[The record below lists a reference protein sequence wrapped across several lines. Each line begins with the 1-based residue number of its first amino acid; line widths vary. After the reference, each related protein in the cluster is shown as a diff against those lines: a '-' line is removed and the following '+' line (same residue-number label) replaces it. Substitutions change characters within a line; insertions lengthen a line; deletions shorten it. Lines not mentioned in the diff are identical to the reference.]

1 MLTSTA
7 VPSWLVAGGSL
18 LLGFLVAQA
27 TGVRVL
33 GGLVLLGA
41 VVWCWFL
48 WRARAGTGVA
58 LGLVAAY
65 AAAFVLSHLIA
76 RAIGGVPAVLLV
88 SAVVALLAFALAD
101 RRAPAGMSA

>member
-1 MLTSTA
+1 MT
-7 VPSWLVAGGSL
+7 VPTWLVAGGSL
-18 LLGFLVAQA
+18 LLGFLVAQT
-27 TGVRVL
+27 TGMRVL

-58 LGLVAAY
+58 LGLVGAY
-65 AAAFVLSHLIA
+65 AAAFVLSHVTA

-88 SAVVALLAFALAD
+88 SAVVALLAYTLAD
-101 RRAPAGMSA
+101 RRAEQRVSA

>member
-18 LLGFLVAQA
+18 LLGFVVAQA
-27 TGVRVL
+27 TGIRVL

-41 VVWCWFL
+41 VIWCWLL

-76 RAIGGVPAVLLV
+76 RAGGVPAVLLV
-88 SAVVALLAFALAD
+88 SAVVALLAFGLAD
-101 RRAPAGMSA
+101 RRAPAGVSA